1 MEIAI
6 YIICAAL
13 GIAIGFL
20 LGRNRKKESELEAQ
34 VKVLESKVETADSQL
49 LKVKE
54 ESDKRL
60 ALSKEEW

>member
-34 VKVLESKVETADSQL
+34 VKG
-49 LKVKE
+49 
-54 ESDKRL
+54 
-60 ALSKEEW
+60 

>member
-54 ESDKRL
+54 ESEYEK
-60 ALSKEEW
+60 